1 MALNDDTGRGLY
13 PKSTLF
19 AGVNEVVDVA
29 RAYIEAYCEQDF
41 ATLRSLLN
49 SDHFQFSH
57 QSRGAYA
64 RDADSFIAMLE
75 QMAVDIFPDRRFT
88 QIRGMYAV
96 GDLVLID
103 TEWRG
108 TPIVTI
114 PGRFEAGVILAMELK
129 SMIVV
134 QEGRITEIRDH
145 DS

>member
-1 MALNDDTGRGLY
+1 MFKDVKLVA
-13 PKSTLF
+13 
-19 AGVNEVVDVA
+19 DVA

-41 ATLRSLLN
+41 STLRTLL
-49 SDHFQFSH
+49 DPDRFQFSH

-64 RDADSFIAMLE
+64 ADANSFIVMLE
-75 QMAVDIFPDRRFT
+75 GMAVDIFPDRRFT
-88 QIRGMYAV
+88 RIRGMHV
-96 GDLVLID
+96 LDDVVLVD

-114 PGRFEAGVILAMELK
+114 PGRFEAGVPLVMALK

>member
-1 MALNDDTGRGLY
+1 MV
-13 PKSTLF
+13 LF
-19 AGVNEVVDVA
+19 ESVKQAAEAA
-29 RAYIEAYCEQDF
+29 RAYIEAYCEKDF
-41 ATLRSLLN
+41 ATLRALL
-49 SDHFQFSH
+49 DPDRFQFSH

-64 RDADSFIAMLE
+64 ADADSFIAMLE
-75 QMAVDIFPDRRFT
+75 RMATDIFPDRRFT
-88 QIRGMYAV
+88 EIRGMHV
-96 GDLVLID
+96 VDDVVLID

-114 PGRFEAGVILAMELK
+114 AGRFEAGVTLAMALK